1 QPQLLITTTAKKSEF
16 VIMAR
21 VPMGKVL
28 LRNVIRHT
36 DAHNK
41 IQEESEMWKLRDME
55 RQTSSSHASK
65 HRWMTSTHLAKSNMH
80 CDRYLDDSEGS
91 ARDRLGER
99 RCLSEKDEREARYWT
114 RKLYDFE
121 ANDPDRQVLLLS
133 TRLLRFI
140 YNHFDSKN
148 ISLHRWGHSGF
159 KELYPE
165 EFQSD
170 GETDCT
176 KRSKKNGK
184 GKTASDRQK
193 NSKKTS
199 KKKKKKK
206 KKKQRTTGSDSETDG
221 STVDSVK
228 GKQKRKSGKSKHSKK
243 KRHKSKERYVDS
255 STEDSESGRH
265 GDRRKRHRTA
275 DTQAEPERKRRK
287 DWKTNEEKS
296 EDSSED

>member
-1 QPQLLITTTAKKSEF
+1 MAK
-16 VIMAR
+16 

-55 RQTSSSHASK
+55 LQTSSAQASK
-65 HRWMTSTHLAKSNMH
+65 HRWMTSGHLARSNMH

-99 RCLSEKDEREARYWT
+99 KCLSEKDEREARYWT
-114 RKLYDFE
+114 RKLYEFE
-121 ANDPDRQVLLLS
+121 ANDPD
-133 TRLLRFI
+133 
-140 YNHFDSKN
+140 
-148 ISLHRWGHSGF
+148 RWGHSGF

-170 GETDCT
+170 GETGCT
-176 KRSKKNGK
+176 KGSRKNGK
-184 GKTASDRQK
+184 EKMSADRRK
-193 NSKKTS
+193 NSKKSS

-206 KKKQRTTGSDSETDG
+206 KKRQKTAGSDSESDSSAT
-221 STVDSVK
+221 DSVK
-228 GKQKRKSGKSKHSKK
+228 RKQKRKSGKSKHSRKK
-243 KRHKSKERYVDS
+243 GHKSKAREEDS

-265 GDRRKRHRTA
+265 RDVKHRKRHRTA
-275 DTQAEPERKRRK
+275 DAQTEPERKKRK
-287 DWKTNEEKS
+287 NWKVNEEKS
-296 EDSSED
+296 EESSED